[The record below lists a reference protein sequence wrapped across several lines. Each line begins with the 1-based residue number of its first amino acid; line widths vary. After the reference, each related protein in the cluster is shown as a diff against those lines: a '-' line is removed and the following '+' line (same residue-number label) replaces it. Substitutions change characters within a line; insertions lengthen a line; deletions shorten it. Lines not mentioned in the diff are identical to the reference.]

1 MANILKFECI
11 DNARQLGG
19 ILAGGRRV
27 KHNKLFRSG
36 NLSKA
41 TDHDLHRLRD
51 EFGVHQ
57 VIDFRS
63 DFEYMRKPDKLLDGM
78 QSILIPVLD
87 ESMHGD
93 AFNKEQVVPA
103 TGVDFMEFLFGI
115 ARHPIAKTLKDK
127 LYNYFVDSDYANKQ
141 YAKAFEIILAQK
153 GAPVLWHCT
162 SGKDRAGYCSA
173 LMLAALG
180 ADDDTVLDDYEESE
194 KSYHKQLEAMSKK
207 GRESGMTD
215 EQLDIL
221 HFLVSVKREYM
232 ETPVKRINQ
241 EYGSL
246 LNFITQRMHVPTATI
261 DALREYYLE

>member
-1 MANILKFECI
+1 MANVLKFECI

-19 ILAGGRRV
+19 IQAGCHRV
-27 KHNKLFRSG
+27 KQNKLFRSS

-41 TDHDLHRLRD
+41 TEHDLLRLRD
-51 EFGVHQ
+51 EFDVHL

-78 QSILIPVLD
+78 ESALIPVLD

-93 AFNKEQVVPA
+93 AFNKDQVVPA
-103 TGVDFMEFLFGI
+103 TGIDFMEFLFGI

-127 LYNYFVDSDYANKQ
+127 LYNYFVESDYAHRQ
-141 YAKAFEIILAQK
+141 YKKFFETVLALK

-162 SGKDRAGYCSA
+162 SGKDRCGFGAV

-180 ADDDTVLDDYEESE
+180 ADDDSILDDYAESE
-194 KSYHKQLEAMSKK
+194 KSYHKQLEAMTAK
-207 GRESGMTD
+207 GRQSGMTE

-232 ETPVKRINQ
+232 ETPVRRINQ

-246 LNFITQRMHVPTATI
+246 LEFIKQKIGVSQPEIET
-261 DALREYYLE
+261 LREYYLE

>member
-1 MANILKFECI
+1 MANVLKFESI

-19 ILAGGRRV
+19 IPAGNRHV
-27 KHNKLFRSG
+27 KQNRLFRSS

-41 TDHDLHRLRD
+41 TEHDLHRLRD
-51 EFGVHQ
+51 DYNVHQ

-78 QSILIPVLD
+78 QSTLIPVLD

-93 AFNKEQVVPA
+93 AFNKNQVVPA
-103 TGVDFMEFLFGI
+103 TGIDFMEFLFGI

-127 LYNYFVDSDYANKQ
+127 LYNYFVESDYAHRQ
-141 YAKAFEIILAQK
+141 YRKFFETVLALK

-162 SGKDRAGYCSA
+162 SGKDRCGFGAV

-180 ADDDTVLDDYEESE
+180 ADDDAVLDDYAESE
-194 KSYHKQLEAMSKK
+194 KSYHKQLEAMSQK

-246 LNFITQRMHVPTATI
+246 LDFIKHKLGVSQTELDT
-261 DALREYYLE
+261 LREYYLE

>member
-1 MANILKFECI
+1 MANVLKFESI

-19 ILAGGRRV
+19 LQAGSRRV
-27 KHNKLFRSG
+27 KLNKLFRSG

-41 TDHDLHRLRD
+41 TEHDLHRLRD
-51 EFGVHQ
+51 EFNVRL

-78 QSILIPVLD
+78 ESALIPVLD
-87 ESMHGD
+87 DSMHGD
-93 AFNKEQVVPA
+93 AFNKDQVVPA
-103 TGVDFMEFLFGI
+103 TGIDFMEFLFGI
-115 ARHPIAKTLKDK
+115 ARHPIANTLKDK
-127 LYNYFVDSDYANKQ
+127 LYNYFVESDYAHQQ
-141 YAKAFEIILAQK
+141 YRKFFETVLSQN

-162 SGKDRAGYCSA
+162 SGKDRCGFGAV

-180 ADDDTVLDDYEESE
+180 ADDDTALDDYAESE
-194 KSYHKQLEAMSKK
+194 KSYRKQLEAMSQK

-232 ETPVKRINQ
+232 ENPVKRINE

-246 LNFITQRMHVPTATI
+246 LDFVKNKIGVSQSEI
-261 DALREYYLE
+261 DTLREYYLE

>member
-1 MANILKFECI
+1 M
-11 DNARQLGG
+11 
-19 ILAGGRRV
+19 AGGRRV
-27 KHNKLFRSG
+27 KHNMLFRSG

-41 TDHDLHRLRD
+41 TEHDLHRLRD
-51 EFGVHQ
+51 ELGVHL

-78 QSILIPVLD
+78 ESALIPVLD

-93 AFNKEQVVPA
+93 AFNKDQVVPA
-103 TGVDFMEFLFGI
+103 TGIDFMEFLFGI

-127 LYNYFVDSDYANKQ
+127 LYNYFVESDYAHRQ
-141 YAKAFEIILAQK
+141 YKKFFETILAQK

-162 SGKDRAGYCSA
+162 SGKDRCGFGAV

-180 ADDDTVLDDYEESE
+180 ADDDTVLDDYAESE
-194 KSYHKQLEAMSKK
+194 KSYHKQLEAMSQK

-232 ETPVKRINQ
+232 ETPVKLINQ

-246 LNFITQRMHVPTATI
+246 LDFIKHKLGVSQTEI
-261 DALREYYLE
+261 DTLRDFYLE

>member
-1 MANILKFECI
+1 MANVLKFECI

-19 ILAGGRRV
+19 IQAGCHRV
-27 KHNKLFRSG
+27 KQNKLFRSS

-41 TDHDLHRLRD
+41 TEHDLLRLRD
-51 EFGVHQ
+51 EFDVHL

-78 QSILIPVLD
+78 ESALIPVLD

-93 AFNKEQVVPA
+93 AFNKDQVVPA
-103 TGVDFMEFLFGI
+103 TGIDFMEFLFGI
-115 ARHPIAKTLKDK
+115 ARHPVAKTLKDK
-127 LYNYFVDSDYANKQ
+127 LYNYFVESDYAHRQ
-141 YAKAFEIILAQK
+141 YKKFFETVLALK

-162 SGKDRAGYCSA
+162 SGKDRCGFGAV

-180 ADDDTVLDDYEESE
+180 ADDDSILDDYAESE
-194 KSYHKQLEAMSKK
+194 KSYHKQLEAMTAK
-207 GRESGMTD
+207 GRQSGMTD

-232 ETPVKRINQ
+232 EAPVKRIN
-241 EYGSL
+241 ETYGSL
-246 LNFITQRMHVPTATI
+246 LNFVKQKIGVTQTDIET
-261 DALREYYLE
+261 LREYYLE